1 MAILTNYESGGSFDN
16 LNYNARESQ
25 GFKIPQ
31 DASVT
36 SVSFKMSKGS
46 TATASTI
53 TISIT
58 SGSENGTVVKTEDFS
73 TSLLQSYN
81 GSTTSWTEFTFTTP
95 VSLTAGTQYWA
106 RHLTS
111 GGSAN
116 NDEIRRSLHLNGT
129 YADGT
134 VWFNG
139 TEYTN
144 YDALFRVSGNVETA
158 NNDAIMFGHFA

>member
-1 MAILTNYESGGSFDN
+1 MAVLTNYESGGSFDN
-16 LNYNARESQ
+16 LAYGSRESQ
-25 GFKIPQ
+25 GFKIPNN
-31 DASVT
+31 ASVT

-58 SGSENGTVVKTEDFS
+58 SGSENGTVVKTENFS
-73 TSLLQSYN
+73 TSLLQSYD
-81 GSTTSWTEFTFTTP
+81 GATTSWTEFTFTTP

-106 RHLTS
+106 RHITS

-116 NDEIRRSLHLNGT
+116 GDEIRRSLHFGGT
-129 YADGT
+129 YADGAI
-134 VWFNG
+134 WFSGVEN
-139 TEYTN
+139 TS

-158 NNDAIMFGHFA
+158 NKDAIMFGHFA